1 MECRICGTALE
12 SRDTGRPARYCSQA
26 CRQRAYRARRTR
38 PASPAADIDERR
50 REPRRKTAPPP
61 LRERAV
67 PHLTFPQLQAWR
79 GTLEMLSRLLPEL
92 EAELRRETGLT
103 INEFDVL
110 YQLWRAPDRRRRV
123 GDLANDV
130 LVTPG
135 GATRLADRL
144 VERGLVERH
153 RQEGRQ
159 AVELSLTSVGRRQI
173 HELMDVMFRG
183 VRTKFI
189 DPLEPEDVDHLVE
202 IWARLEDHCPADG
215 S

>member
-1 MECRICGTALE
+1 MECTICGNALE
-12 SRDTGRPARYCSQA
+12 SRDTGRPALYCSRA
-26 CRQRAYRARRTR
+26 CRQRAYRARQMLPVTR
-38 PASPAADIDERR
+38 AAETDQQD
-50 REPRRKTAPPP
+50 REIRRKTVPPP
-61 LRERAV
+61 LRERTV
-67 PHLTFPQLQAWR
+67 PHLTIQQLQAWR
-79 GTLEMLSRLLPEL
+79 GTLEMLSRLLPQL

-130 LVTPG
+130 LLTPG
-135 GATRLADRL
+135 GATRIADRL

-159 AVELSLTSVGRRQI
+159 AVELSLTSVGRRRI

-183 VRTKFI
+183 VRMKFI
-189 DPLEPEDVDHLVE
+189 DRLEPGDVDHLVQ
-202 IWARLEDHCPADG
+202 IWARLEDHCPADD